1 LHNNYLH
8 QCLHDKAA
16 QAAQCWTLQQ
26 FGSALYYCCVLF
38 IIICTQDIIKES
50 PGGEVRPELFH
61 ALFPFDLD
69 DFQLEALAALAQ
81 RKNVIVS
88 APTGSGKTVAGEL
101 AVSIVTSK

>member
-1 LHNNYLH
+1 M
-8 QCLHDKAA
+8 
-16 QAAQCWTLQQ
+16 
-26 FGSALYYCCVLF
+26 LF
-38 IIICTQDIIKES
+38 FIAQDIIKES

-101 AVSIVTSK
+101 AVSI